1 MNDLFD
7 ELVMDEEKKDM
18 MRDTLRQTKAA
29 RKTPLIVMA
38 AVAAAIALVMV
49 IPFTRTAVVS
59 AAEKLIAQFTTH
71 NGTKVSIVEN
81 KTENYHETKVD
92 FEAGDGGGV
101 NFDYAEMINGEDK
114 NYVAINRSEPGEDDY
129 GQLIDGRIYFVFEG
143 EKTDITDQISYN
155 DYFRYE
161 FKNAN
166 GSREVI
172 FIGGTPDNFGWC
184 SFCFDEKETTVFREG
199 NIPWGIDDD
208 ARPEWYKKACHSEHV
223 YCGEADCEYSPD
235 SYSVDLK
242 VKDN

>member
-1 MNDLFD
+1 MTHLDSIF
-7 ELVMDEEKKDM
+7 KS
-18 MRDTLRQTKAA
+18 RDITL
-29 RKTPLIVMA
+29 P
-38 AVAAAIALVMV
+38 
-49 IPFTRTAVVS
+49 
-59 AAEKLIAQFTTH
+59 
-71 NGTKVSIVEN
+71 TKVRLVKAMVFPVIMYGCEIWTV
-81 KTENYHETKVD
+81 KK
-92 FEAGDGGGV
+92 A
-101 NFDYAEMINGEDK
+101 MINGEDK
-114 NYVAINRSEPGEDDY
+114 NYVAINRSEPNEDDY

-184 SFCFDEKETTVFREG
+184 SFCFDEEETTVFREG